1 MPIIFLLPPK
11 NNDQME
17 AVNPLLHK
25 ALFPGKWVWCRH
37 PTNIHLLVA
46 KSPSLSVLT
55 SNREPWS
62 MVIIVFIPAS
72 TQEVV

>member
-25 ALFPGKWVWCRH
+25 ALYGFASHHH
-37 PTNIHLLVA
+37 P
-46 KSPSLSVLT
+46 PSGRQEPLSLCLDLQQRT
-55 SNREPWS
+55 
-62 MVIIVFIPAS
+62 MVYGHYSVHPS
-72 TQEVV
+72 